1 MSATVST
8 NTSSPNTSGTP
19 ASAASTRRVTLAPAK
34 VLSSPT
40 TVVAR
45 TLWRGRDKTTAALSV
60 ISQGAATYFL
70 LTVAGGLHAV
80 AKRYELS
87 QSWSKLHPNQAPTLE
102 TMYYSYASTYLI
114 LAVIATVM
122 MVIPLLS
129 LAGAAARLG
138 LSRRERD
145 LARLRLL
152 GATGG
157 QVRGGTLLV
166 QCAYA
171 VLGALMG
178 AVGYV
183 ATLPAW
189 GSLRFTGRSLGVDNM
204 WLGLPLLLLALT
216 VVVTLAG
223 VSAATA
229 LQRVAVTPLGVS
241 RQALPAKVHW
251 IRAVALVAVL
261 VVWMSLG
268 PTLMGGGTAVALTIT
283 LIFFAVGGFMINLVG
298 PLVMWVLGA
307 IMHKFARRPAM
318 LLASRRIMN
327 DPKSLWRCLG
337 GVALV
342 SFVVAVVQVGASAS
356 AGSGDAMAQV
366 FAHDMMQ
373 GLFIT
378 LGIVYALAAVSTA
391 IGQGVR
397 VLDQAGELRSLMR
410 AGAPLQLLTTARRLE
425 TIIPAVFAASGAV
438 VVGLAFIAPVLGS
451 GMFQSQGALLM
462 LGSLVVGTLLVILAS
477 EACGPITK
485 QVLREQTRQE

>member
-8 NTSSPNTSGTP
+8 NTSGTP
-19 ASAASTRRVTLAPAK
+19 ASAASTRRVTLAPAN

-70 LTVAGGLHAV
+70 LTVAGGLHAF

-102 TMYYSYASTYLI
+102 TMYYSYAPTYLI

-171 VLGALMG
+171 MLGALMG

-204 WLGLPLLLLALT
+204 
-216 VVVTLAG
+216 LAG

-477 EACGPITK
+477 ETCGPITK